1 MGAFCCPSVGQSID
15 EGRAEGGAGCNIH
28 RTDIMWWEM
37 VISWLRAQKEACSLL
52 ETDTINGT
60 HLVTFSRKATSHGR
74 EIVSFLLSLFSCV
87 APLMWKCIFCFFC
100 RKQCFLCALLL
111 VLPQGRVGVGEKEIC
126 PTEAHASSSSFPR
139 EKHFFRLRLRV
150 IWPRR
155 EKWNLPV
162 SAHFLS
168 YFVGR
173 GNASLLPRRVNSSRG
188 LRSGGRG
195 D

>member
-1 MGAFCCPSVGQSID
+1 MRGGRREGRDAISIGRTLCGGKWSSVGCVRRRK
-15 EGRAEGGAGCNIH
+15 G
-28 RTDIMWWEM
+28 
-37 VISWLRAQKEACSLL
+37 CSLL

-100 RKQCFLCALLL
+100 RKQGFLCALLL
-111 VLPQGRVGVGEKEIC
+111 VLPQGRGGVGEKEIC

-155 EKWNLPV
+155 EEWNLPV

-173 GNASLLPRRVNSSRG
+173 GNASLLPRRVNSSRFEKWT
-188 LRSGGRG
+188 RR
-195 D
+195 